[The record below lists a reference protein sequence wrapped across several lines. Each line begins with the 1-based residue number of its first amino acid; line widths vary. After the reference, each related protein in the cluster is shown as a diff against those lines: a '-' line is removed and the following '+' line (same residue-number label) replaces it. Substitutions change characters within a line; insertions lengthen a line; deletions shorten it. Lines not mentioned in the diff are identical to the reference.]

1 MVTELRETA
10 DPEIIQKKVAKYTQS
25 FDLLDKLGADNC
37 VDPEDFDQE
46 DLEDDLFKNL
56 QITDLE
62 EIFNQSDVQSQRD
75 SSNNDQSIN
84 DQSREPAR
92 DLNETPRDAQM
103 RKYLDE
109 DSDSEND
116 QLLLDKD
123 SDMMKL
129 DDDDF

>member
-62 EIFNQSDVQSQRD
+62 EIFNQSDVQSQKD